1 MFMDFLHNLAITSA
15 VLFLAGK
22 FFEHRTLDFN
32 APIKIRLYCGIWAGL
47 AGILFMLSTI
57 NVTGTVLVDLRYL
70 PIIIAAIYGGPIA
83 AIVSAF
89 IIGLM
94 RIVLFDISLASII
107 GCLVVFSTGLLCAYL
122 SRAKLSLIHKF
133 IWMNTISV
141 AIASIAIF
149 SLVDNLAKV
158 QKIFLYYWPISFLA
172 AIFTFIVSEYI
183 KKSNENSR
191 YLKQNNLFLEQLSNM
206 DGLTQIYNR
215 RFFDSTIEKEWKR
228 AARNGT
234 SLSLIMFDIDNFKKY
249 NDTYGHQVGD
259 ECLQKISKLAQTL
272 TQRPSDVVARYGGEE
287 FVIILPETN
296 EEGAMKVAE
305 TIRRAIQSLAIP
317 NIYSFVLPIVTI
329 SVGVACLKPTSDT
342 SQMLLIEKA
351 DQALYQAKS
360 EGRNRVELFK
370 GIFT

>member
-22 FFEHRTLDFN
+22 FFEQRTLDSN
-32 APIKIRLYCGIWAGL
+32 APIKIKIYCGIWAGL

-57 NVTGTVLVDLRYL
+57 HVTGKVLVDLRHL

-83 AIVSAF
+83 AIGSAI
-89 IIGLM
+89 IIGSM
-94 RIVLFDISLASII
+94 RLILFGFSIASLGGS
-107 GCLVVFSTGLLCAYL
+107 LVAVTTGLFCAYL
-122 SRAKLSLIHKF
+122 SRTKIPLIHKF
-133 IWMNTISV
+133 IWMNTLSV
-141 AIASIAIF
+141 AVASLAIF
-149 SLVDNLAKV
+149 LLVDDITKV

-183 KKSNENSR
+183 KKSNVNSR

-215 RFFDSTIEKEWKR
+215 RFFDITIEKEWRR
-228 AARNGT
+228 AARSGT

-259 ECLQKISKLAQTL
+259 ECLQKIAKLAETL
-272 TQRPSDVVARYGGEE
+272 IQRPSDVVARYGGEE
-287 FVIILPETN
+287 FAIILPETS
-296 EEGAMKVAE
+296 EDVALKIAE
-305 TIRRAIQSLAIP
+305 TIRKSIQSLAIP
-317 NIYSFVLPIVTI
+317 NIYSNVLPIVTI
-329 SVGVACLKPTSDT
+329 STGVACLNPSPD
-342 SQMLLIEKA
+342 SNPLQLVEKA

-360 EGRNRVELFK
+360 DGRNRVELYK
-370 GIFT
+370 